1 MLRVDLAG
9 INPKNSRMILEF
21 QLSYRAGL
29 LTTSDI
35 HIISRGTEKDK
46 RENEDYYSRLLK
58 NRRRKKCCEKKEN
71 DFREEAGVFSLRA
84 VSSQQTRKNESYCLK
99 IERRRIKRKNFL
111 CIMKIYSIDFITL
124 L

>member
-58 NRRRKKCCEKKEN
+58 NRRRKN
-71 DFREEAGVFSLRA
+71 A
-84 VSSQQTRKNESYCLK
+84 V
-99 IERRRIKRKNFL
+99 KRKKMTSGRKPAFFL
-111 CIMKIYSIDFITL
+111 CEPSVVSKHERMKVIALKSKDGGLKGKISFVL
-124 L
+124 